1 MNMNIN
7 LNKHLGNLIRS
18 KRKYCG
24 YSTQELADKIGISA
38 GSINNIENAK
48 TDTFNLKLLNDLSNA
63 LDTDLYLALSQ
74 NTQNKNYSFNNPQ
87 PTEDISNKHDELI
100 YKLTSLINS
109 NTNKINIAILLDKL
123 INEINYF
130 YTLTKP
136 SDF

>member
-1 MNMNIN
+1 MNIN

-48 TDTFNLKLLNDLSNA
+48 TDTFNLQLLNDLSNA
-63 LDTDLYLALSQ
+63 LDIDLYLALSQ
-74 NTQNKNYSFNNPQ
+74 NIQNKNYSFNNLQ
-87 PTEDISNKHDELI
+87 PTEDISNKHDELL
-100 YKLTSLINS
+100 YKLTNLINS

>member
-1 MNMNIN
+1 MYDN
-7 LNKHLGNLIRS
+7 LSKKLGELIKY
-18 KRKYCG
+18 KRKDCR
-24 YSTQELADKIGISA
+24 YSTQELADKLGVSA
-38 GSINNIENAK
+38 GLINNIEHAK

-63 LDTDLYLALSQ
+63 LDIDLYLALSQ
-74 NTQNKNYSFNNPQ
+74 NTRNKNYSFNNPQ
-87 PTEDISNKHDELI
+87 PTEDISNKHNELL

-130 YTLTKP
+130 YTLTNP

>member
-1 MNMNIN
+1 MNVN

-18 KRKYCG
+18 KRKYFG

-63 LDTDLYLALSQ
+63 LDIDLYLALSQ
-74 NTQNKNYSFNNPQ
+74 NTQNKNYSFNNLN
-87 PTEDISNKHDELI
+87 PTEDISNKHDELL

-130 YTLTKP
+130 YILTK
-136 SDF
+136 SWDF

>member
-1 MNMNIN
+1 MNIN

-63 LDTDLYLALSQ
+63 LDIDLYLALSQ
-74 NTQNKNYSFNNPQ
+74 NTQNKNYSFNNLN
-87 PTEDISNKHDELI
+87 PTEDISNKHDELL

-123 INEINYF
+123 INEIKYF
-130 YTLTKP
+130 YILTK
-136 SDF
+136 S

>member
-1 MNMNIN
+1 MNIN

-87 PTEDISNKHDELI
+87 PTEDISNKHDELL

>member
-1 MNMNIN
+1 MNIN

-63 LDTDLYLALSQ
+63 LDTDLYLALSK
-74 NTQNKNYSFNNPQ
+74 NTQSKNYSFNNLN
-87 PTEDISNKHDELI
+87 PTEDISNKHDELL

-109 NTNKINIAILLDKL
+109 NTNKINMAILLDKL

-130 YTLTKP
+130 YILTN
-136 SDF
+136 SWYF

>member
-1 MNMNIN
+1 MNIN

-48 TDTFNLKLLNDLSNA
+48 TDTFNLQLLNDLSNA

-74 NTQNKNYSFNNPQ
+74 NTQNKNYSFNNLQ
-87 PTEDISNKHDELI
+87 PTEDISNKHDELL
-100 YKLTSLINS
+100 YKLTNLINS
-109 NTNKINIAILLDKL
+109 NTNKINISILLDKL

-130 YTLTKP
+130 YTLTNP

>member
-1 MNMNIN
+1 MNIN

-63 LDTDLYLALSQ
+63 LDTDLYLALSK
-74 NTQNKNYSFNNPQ
+74 NTQSKNYSFNNLN
-87 PTEDISNKHDELI
+87 PTEDISNKHDELL
-100 YKLTSLINS
+100 YKLTRLINS
-109 NTNKINIAILLDKL
+109 NTNKINMAILLDKL

>member
-87 PTEDISNKHDELI
+87 PTEDISNKHDELL

>member
-1 MNMNIN
+1 MDIN
-7 LNKHLGNLIRS
+7 LNKNLGDLIRY
-18 KRKYCG
+18 KRKNCG
-24 YSTQELADKIGISA
+24 YSTQELADKIGVSA

-74 NTQNKNYSFNNPQ
+74 NTQNKNYSFNNLQ
-87 PTEDISNKHDELI
+87 PTEDISNKHDELL

>member
-1 MNMNIN
+1 MNIN
-7 LNKHLGNLIRS
+7 LNKHLGSLIRS

-48 TDTFNLKLLNDLSNA
+48 TDTFNLQLLNDLSNA
-63 LDTDLYLALSQ
+63 LDIDLYLALSQ

>member
-1 MNMNIN
+1 MNIN

-63 LDTDLYLALSQ
+63 LDIDLYQALSQ
-74 NTQNKNYSFNNPQ
+74 NTQNKNYSFNNLQ
-87 PTEDISNKHDELI
+87 STEDISNKHDELL

-130 YTLTKP
+130 YTLTKS

>member
-1 MNMNIN
+1 MNIN

-63 LDTDLYLALSQ
+63 LDIDLYQALSQ
-74 NTQNKNYSFNNPQ
+74 NTQNKNYSFNNLQ
-87 PTEDISNKHDELI
+87 PTEDISNKHDELL

-130 YTLTKP
+130 YTLTNP

>member
-1 MNMNIN
+1 MNIN

-87 PTEDISNKHDELI
+87 PTEDISNKHDELL

-130 YTLTKP
+130 YILTK
-136 SDF
+136 SWDF

>member
-1 MNMNIN
+1 MNIN

-87 PTEDISNKHDELI
+87 PTEDISNKHDELL

-130 YTLTKP
+130 YTLTTP
-136 SDF
+136 SDS

>member
-1 MNMNIN
+1 MNIN

-63 LDTDLYLALSQ
+63 LDIDLYLALSQ
-74 NTQNKNYSFNNPQ
+74 NTQNKNYSFNNLN
-87 PTEDISNKHDELI
+87 PTEDISNKHDELL

-130 YTLTKP
+130 YILTK
-136 SDF
+136 S

>member
-1 MNMNIN
+1 MYDN
-7 LNKHLGNLIRS
+7 LSKKLGELIKY
-18 KRKYCG
+18 KRKNCR
-24 YSTQELADKIGISA
+24 YSTQELADKLGVSA
-38 GSINNIENAK
+38 GLINNIEHAK

-63 LDTDLYLALSQ
+63 LDIDLYLALSQ
-74 NTQNKNYSFNNPQ
+74 NTRNKNYSFNNPQ
-87 PTEDISNKHDELI
+87 PTEDISNKHNELL

-130 YTLTKP
+130 YTLTNS

>member
-1 MNMNIN
+1 MSIN

-63 LDTDLYLALSQ
+63 LDIDLYLALSK
-74 NTQNKNYSFNNPQ
+74 NTQSKNYSFNNLN
-87 PTEDISNKHDELI
+87 PTEDISNKHDELL

>member
-1 MNMNIN
+1 MNIN

-48 TDTFNLKLLNDLSNA
+48 TDTFNLQLLNDLSNA

-87 PTEDISNKHDELI
+87 PTEDISNKHDELL

-109 NTNKINIAILLDKL
+109 NTNKINISILLDKL

>member
-1 MNMNIN
+1 MNIN

-63 LDTDLYLALSQ
+63 LDIDLYLALSQ
-74 NTQNKNYSFNNPQ
+74 NTQNKNYSFNNLN
-87 PTEDISNKHDELI
+87 PTEDISNKHDELL

-130 YTLTKP
+130 YILTK
-136 SDF
+136 SWDF

>member
-1 MNMNIN
+1 MNIN

-87 PTEDISNKHDELI
+87 PTEDISNKHDELL

-109 NTNKINIAILLDKL
+109 NTNKINITILLDKL

-130 YTLTKP
+130 YILTK
-136 SDF
+136 S

>member
-1 MNMNIN
+1 MNIN

-63 LDTDLYLALSQ
+63 LDIDLYLALSQ
-74 NTQNKNYSFNNPQ
+74 NTQNKNYSFNNLN
-87 PTEDISNKHDELI
+87 PTEDISNKHDELL
-100 YKLTSLINS
+100 YKLTNLINS

-130 YTLTKP
+130 YILTK
-136 SDF
+136 S

>member
-1 MNMNIN
+1 MNIN

-63 LDTDLYLALSQ
+63 LDIDLYQALSQ
-74 NTQNKNYSFNNPQ
+74 NTQNKNYSFNNLN
-87 PTEDISNKHDELI
+87 PTEDISNKHDELL

-130 YTLTKP
+130 YILTK
-136 SDF
+136 S

>member
-1 MNMNIN
+1 MNVN

-18 KRKYCG
+18 KRKYFG

-63 LDTDLYLALSQ
+63 LDIDLYLALSQ
-74 NTQNKNYSFNNPQ
+74 NTQNKNYSFNNLN
-87 PTEDISNKHDELI
+87 PTEDISNKHDELL

>member
-1 MNMNIN
+1 MNIN

-48 TDTFNLKLLNDLSNA
+48 TDTFNLKLLNDLSNT
-63 LDTDLYLALSQ
+63 LDTDLYLALSK
-74 NTQNKNYSFNNPQ
+74 NTQSKNYSFNNLN
-87 PTEDISNKHDELI
+87 PTEDISNKHDELL

>member
-1 MNMNIN
+1 MNIN

-48 TDTFNLKLLNDLSNA
+48 TDTFNLKLLNDISNA
-63 LDTDLYLALSQ
+63 LDIDLYLALSQ
-74 NTQNKNYSFNNPQ
+74 NTQNKNYSFNNLN
-87 PTEDISNKHDELI
+87 PTEDISNKHDELL

-130 YTLTKP
+130 YILTK
-136 SDF
+136 SWDF

>member
-1 MNMNIN
+1 MNIN
-7 LNKHLGNLIRS
+7 LNKHLGNLLRS

-63 LDTDLYLALSQ
+63 LDIDLYQALSQ
-74 NTQNKNYSFNNPQ
+74 NTQNKNYSFNNLQ
-87 PTEDISNKHDELI
+87 STEDISNKHDELL

-130 YTLTKP
+130 YTLTKS

>member
-1 MNMNIN
+1 MNIN

-48 TDTFNLKLLNDLSNA
+48 TDTFNLQLLNDLSNS
-63 LDTDLYLALSQ
+63 LDSDLYLALSQ

-87 PTEDISNKHDELI
+87 PTEDISNKHDELL

-130 YTLTKP
+130 YTLTKS

>member
-1 MNMNIN
+1 MNIN

-24 YSTQELADKIGISA
+24 YSTQELVDKIGISA

-48 TDTFNLKLLNDLSNA
+48 TDTFNLQLLNDLSNA
-63 LDTDLYLALSQ
+63 LDIDLYLALSQ
-74 NTQNKNYSFNNPQ
+74 NTQNKNYSFNNLH
-87 PTEDISNKHDELI
+87 PTEDISNKHDELL

-109 NTNKINIAILLDKL
+109 NTNKINIAILLDKI

>member
-1 MNMNIN
+1 MNIN

-63 LDTDLYLALSQ
+63 LDIDLYLAISQ
-74 NTQNKNYSFNNPQ
+74 NTQNKNYSFNNLN
-87 PTEDISNKHDELI
+87 PTEDISNKHDELL

-109 NTNKINIAILLDKL
+109 NTNKINISILLDKL

>member
-1 MNMNIN
+1 MNIN

-48 TDTFNLKLLNDLSNA
+48 TDTFNLKLLNDLSTA
-63 LDTDLYLALSQ
+63 LDIDLYRVLSQ
-74 NTQNKNYSFNNPQ
+74 NTQNKNYSFNNLNA
-87 PTEDISNKHDELI
+87 TEDISNKHDELL
-100 YKLTSLINS
+100 YKLTNLINS

-130 YTLTKP
+130 YILTK
-136 SDF
+136 SWDF

>member
-1 MNMNIN
+1 MNIN

-63 LDTDLYLALSQ
+63 LDIDLYLALSQ

>member
-1 MNMNIN
+1 MNVN

-63 LDTDLYLALSQ
+63 LDIDLYLALLQ
-74 NTQNKNYSFNNPQ
+74 NTQNKNYSFNNPH
-87 PTEDISNKHDELI
+87 PTEDISNKHDELL

>member
-1 MNMNIN
+1 MNIN

-24 YSTQELADKIGISA
+24 YSTQELVDKIGISA

-48 TDTFNLKLLNDLSNA
+48 TDTFNLQLLNDLSNA
-63 LDTDLYLALSQ
+63 LDIDLYLALSQ
-74 NTQNKNYSFNNPQ
+74 NTQNKNYSFNNLH
-87 PTEDISNKHDELI
+87 PTEDISNKHDELL

>member
-1 MNMNIN
+1 MNIN

-24 YSTQELADKIGISA
+24 YSTQELVDKIGISA

-63 LDTDLYLALSQ
+63 LDIDLYLALSQ

-87 PTEDISNKHDELI
+87 PTEDISNKHDELL